1 MDNKSIKLKVFLLL
15 FFHAVIINAQFLD
28 EFDKDK
34 IQGWF
39 FFTGDGEATMD
50 FIQKEGFARI
60 TVDATKD
67 KYNVWWAIIKRDISS
82 YIELRKLKDPN
93 YELRVE
99 AKIRI
104 SHSPRRI
111 NFMLNTQ
118 RTTDFHEHLM
128 EYDIPDTN
136 NWHVISYTTKNFEAF
151 PGDSVY
157 VQLGVTDFGLDK
169 YYVDIDYYRADI
181 VDITNVKPD
190 IGELVPYHPPIPEID
205 FFEHQLVVAH
215 DALINSE
222 FPDVN
227 FNDWQAWEKNNKVN
241 IITINANQWAILRWD
256 FEKFKNIKID
266 GSGLLE
272 LTTYSIFKGGNYIA
286 AFGEDLGVEFG
297 KIRVI
302 EILKGDSSWDQNN
315 VTYNSLMQDATYS
328 GVFNTQM
335 IFDVEPNY
343 LPEGKTFI
351 TISKP
356 VLQRMIDGRTKGLM
370 IRPLGSLTA
379 SFYSLESG
387 KDPATLYFNSVK

>member
-118 RTTDFHEHLM
+118 RTTDVF
-128 EYDIPDTN
+128 
-136 NWHVISYTTKNFEAF
+136 
-151 PGDSVY
+151 
-157 VQLGVTDFGLDK
+157 
-169 YYVDIDYYRADI
+169 I
-181 VDITNVKPD
+181 V
-190 IGELVPYHPPIPEID
+190 L
-205 FFEHQLVVAH
+205 
-215 DALINSE
+215 
-222 FPDVN
+222 
-227 FNDWQAWEKNNKVN
+227 
-241 IITINANQWAILRWD
+241 
-256 FEKFKNIKID
+256 
-266 GSGLLE
+266 
-272 LTTYSIFKGGNYIA
+272 
-286 AFGEDLGVEFG
+286 
-297 KIRVI
+297 
-302 EILKGDSSWDQNN
+302 
-315 VTYNSLMQDATYS
+315 
-328 GVFNTQM
+328 
-335 IFDVEPNY
+335 
-343 LPEGKTFI
+343 
-351 TISKP
+351 
-356 VLQRMIDGRTKGLM
+356 
-370 IRPLGSLTA
+370 
-379 SFYSLESG
+379 
-387 KDPATLYFNSVK
+387 